1 MLPRRQD
8 VEYDASHHGEYFYIR
23 TNDGA
28 KNFRLMR
35 TRGGESV
42 ASKTGRK

>member
-1 MLPRRQD
+1 MLPRRQG

-35 TRGGESV
+35 TEVWQSFQRSTGG
-42 ASKTGRK
+42 R